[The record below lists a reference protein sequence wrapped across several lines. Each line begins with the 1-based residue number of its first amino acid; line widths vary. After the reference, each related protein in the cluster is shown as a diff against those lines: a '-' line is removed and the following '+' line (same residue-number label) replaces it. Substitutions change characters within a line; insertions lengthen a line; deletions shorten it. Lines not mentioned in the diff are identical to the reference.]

1 MDILLLVLR
10 LLLAGLLYVFLG
22 AIFLLLWRDLRR
34 ATVERETASPSG
46 QLVVVET
53 VAEEAPELAVGTVF
67 PLRTVNSLGR
77 SPANTV
83 VIPDTY
89 ASSQHA
95 LLAQREGQWWLEDRN
110 SRNGTLLNGGR
121 IEEPTIVS
129 SGDLIGVGRTQLRLE
144 NS

>member
-46 QLVVVET
+46 HLVVVET

>member
-1 MDILLLVLR
+1 
-10 LLLAGLLYVFLG
+10 
-22 AIFLLLWRDLRR
+22 
-34 ATVERETASPSG
+34 
-46 QLVVVET
+46 
-53 VAEEAPELAVGTVF
+53 VGTVF

>member
-1 MDILLLVLR
+1 MDILLLILR

-22 AIFLLLWRDLRR
+22 AVLLILWRDLRK
-34 ATVERETASPSG
+34 ATAEREPAEPRG
-46 QLVVVET
+46 HLVVVE
-53 VAEEAPELAVGTVF
+53 APSDEAPQLAIGTVL
-67 PLRTVNSLGR
+67 PLRTVTSIGR

-110 SRNGTLLNGGR
+110 SRNGTMLNGGR
-121 IEEPTIVS
+121 IEDPTVVS
-129 SGDLIGVGRTQLRLE
+129 AGDIIGVGRTQLRLE
-144 NS
+144 TG